1 MHALERVIPVAR
13 QLLIIQINEEE
24 RDLWLWERSQRVM
37 QLARLVARI
46 PEVADE
52 SIDQTGLGAAGLFH
66 CAGWLTQIQQS
77 PLTRW
82 QVLGRPTSDIQ
93 RELGAALLQEH
104 VGHLLPPKTARLAAE
119 AIRQCNDRTTPL
131 LEAQLLSEA
140 ENLDDVGVTHILRQ
154 FRQYQADGRPLK
166 QLFESWAR
174 QQEYRYWEARLNDG
188 FRFDTTRQLARERL
202 RAVEAFMAA
211 LARDLQGTDLLQT
224 LQQAGIEP
232 PPSFVNADGI
242 GGVPTG

>member
-1 MHALERVIPVAR
+1 M
-13 QLLIIQINEEE
+13 
-24 RDLWLWERSQRVM
+24 
-37 QLARLVARI
+37 
-46 PEVADE
+46 
-52 SIDQTGLGAAGLFH
+52 
-66 CAGWLTQIQQS
+66 
-77 PLTRW
+77 
-82 QVLGRPTSDIQ
+82 
-93 RELGAALLQEH
+93 
-104 VGHLLPPKTARLAAE
+104 
-119 AIRQCNDRTTPL
+119 
-131 LEAQLLSEA
+131 
-140 ENLDDVGVTHILRQ
+140 THILRQ

-232 PPSFVNADGI
+232 PPSFVNADGS

>member
-1 MHALERVIPVAR
+1 MAGAR
-13 QLLIIQINEEE
+13 PAN
-24 RDLWLWERSQRVM
+24 QRHP
-37 QLARLVARI
+37 AG
-46 PEVADE
+46 
-52 SIDQTGLGAAGLFH
+52 TGAA
-66 CAGWLTQIQQS
+66 
-77 PLTRW
+77 P
-82 QVLGRPTSDIQ
+82 
-93 RELGAALLQEH
+93 LQEH